1 MKKVFLTLVSFVLGS
16 VVSMAQELNC
26 SITVNADNVP
36 GTSKDMY
43 KDLESALADFFNT
56 HKWTDAVFQKE
67 ERIDVTFTLYI
78 DQSSEAN
85 GGKQTGML
93 SVTASRPV
101 FNTSYTTPLFNY
113 QDKNFT
119 FNYSPGDRIDYSEG
133 DYDVSQNLMAVL
145 AFYVNIVL
153 GLEFDTFSPLGG
165 TSFFEKA
172 EMISAAA
179 RSSDDEGWKAF
190 AKNDNRYSL
199 ISLYMDANMA
209 NLRNVYYEYHR
220 LGLDVM
226 ADDLNK
232 GKAKIM
238 EQMTYLREMQRAKPF
253 AVPLQIFVNTKF
265 DELYNLYRLDDQ
277 KVRDEVYNAVAAI
290 APQMKDIDKLQ
301 KGN

>member
-78 DQSSEAN
+78 EQSSEAN

-113 QDKNFT
+113 QDNNFT
-119 FNYSPGDRIDYSEG
+119 FNYNPGDRIDYSEG

-153 GLEFDTFSPLGG
+153 GLEFDSFSPLGG

>member
-113 QDKNFT
+113 QDNNFT
-119 FNYSPGDRIDYSEG
+119 FNYNPGDRIDYSEG
-133 DYDVSQNLMAVL
+133 DYDVSQILMAVL

-153 GLEFDTFSPLGG
+153 GLEFDSFSPLGG

-232 GKAKIM
+232 GKAKIL

>member
-113 QDKNFT
+113 QDNNFT
-119 FNYSPGDRIDYSEG
+119 FNYNPGDRIDYSEG

-145 AFYVNIVL
+145 AFYGNIVL
-153 GLEFDTFSPLGG
+153 GLEFDSFSPLGG

>member
-1 MKKVFLTLVSFVLGS
+1 MKKVFLTLVSFVLGT

-113 QDKNFT
+113 QDNNFT
-119 FNYSPGDRIDYSEG
+119 FNYNPGDRIDYSEG

-153 GLEFDTFSPLGG
+153 GLEFDSFSPLGG

-190 AKNDNRYSL
+190 AKNDNRYLL

-232 GKAKIM
+232 GKAKIL

>member
-1 MKKVFLTLVSFVLGS
+1 M
-16 VVSMAQELNC
+16 
-26 SITVNADNVP
+26 
-36 GTSKDMY
+36 
-43 KDLESALADFFNT
+43 
-56 HKWTDAVFQKE
+56 
-67 ERIDVTFTLYI
+67 
-78 DQSSEAN
+78 
-85 GGKQTGML
+85 
-93 SVTASRPV
+93 
-101 FNTSYTTPLFNY
+101 PLFNY
-113 QDKNFT
+113 QDNNFT
-119 FNYSPGDRIDYSEG
+119 FNYNPGDRIDYSEG

-153 GLEFDTFSPLGG
+153 GLEFDSFSPLGG

>member
-1 MKKVFLTLVSFVLGS
+1 MKKVFLTLVSFVLGA

-113 QDKNFT
+113 QDNNFT
-119 FNYSPGDRIDYSEG
+119 FNYNPGDRIDYSEG

-153 GLEFDTFSPLGG
+153 GLEFDSFSPLGG

>member
-113 QDKNFT
+113 QDNNFT
-119 FNYSPGDRIDYSEG
+119 FNYNPGDRIDYSEG

-145 AFYVNIVL
+145 AFYVNIGL
-153 GLEFDTFSPLGG
+153 GLEFDSFSPLGG

>member
-1 MKKVFLTLVSFVLGS
+1 MKKVFLTLVSFVLGA

-26 SITVNADNVP
+26 SVSVNADNVP
-36 GTSKDMY
+36 GTNKDMY

-78 DQSSEAN
+78 DQSSESN

-119 FNYSPGDRIDYSEG
+119 FTYSPGDRIDYSEG

-153 GLEFDTFSPLGG
+153 GLEFDSFSPLGG
-165 TSFFEKA
+165 TTYFEKA

-179 RSSDDEGWKAF
+179 RSSEDEGWKAF
-190 AKNDNRYSL
+190 AKNENRYSL
-199 ISLYMDANMA
+199 ISLYMDANMS

-232 GKAKIM
+232 GKAKIL

-253 AVPLQIFVNTKF
+253 ATPLQIFINTKF

-277 KVRDEVYNAVAAI
+277 KVREEVYEAVAAI

>member
-113 QDKNFT
+113 QDNNFT
-119 FNYSPGDRIDYSEG
+119 FNYNPGDRIDYSEG

-153 GLEFDTFSPLGG
+153 GLEFDSFSPLGG

-277 KVRDEVYNAVAAI
+277 KVREEVYDAVAAI

>member
-113 QDKNFT
+113 QDNNFT
-119 FNYSPGDRIDYSEG
+119 FNYNPGDRIDYSEG

-153 GLEFDTFSPLGG
+153 GLEFDSFSPLGG

-190 AKNDNRYSL
+190 ARNDNRYSL

>member
-1 MKKVFLTLVSFVLGS
+1 
-16 VVSMAQELNC
+16 MAQELNC

-113 QDKNFT
+113 QDNNFT
-119 FNYSPGDRIDYSEG
+119 FNYNPGDRIDYSEG

-153 GLEFDTFSPLGG
+153 GLEFDSFSPLGG

-226 ADDLNK
+226 ADDSNK
-232 GKAKIM
+232 GKSKIM
-238 EQMTYLREMQRAKPF
+238 
-253 AVPLQIFVNTKF
+253 
-265 DELYNLYRLDDQ
+265 D
-277 KVRDEVYNAVAAI
+277 
-290 APQMKDIDKLQ
+290 
-301 KGN
+301 

>member
-1 MKKVFLTLVSFVLGS
+1 MKKVFLTLVSFFLGA

-113 QDKNFT
+113 QDNNFT
-119 FNYSPGDRIDYSEG
+119 FNYNPGDRIDYSEG

-153 GLEFDTFSPLGG
+153 GLEFDSFSPLGG

-232 GKAKIM
+232 GKAKIL

-277 KVRDEVYNAVAAI
+277 KVREEVYDAVAAI

>member
-1 MKKVFLTLVSFVLGS
+1 
-16 VVSMAQELNC
+16 MAQELNC

-113 QDKNFT
+113 QDNNFT
-119 FNYSPGDRIDYSEG
+119 FNYNPGDRIDYSEG

-153 GLEFDTFSPLGG
+153 GLEFDSFSPLGG

-277 KVRDEVYNAVAAI
+277 KVREEVYDAVAAI

>member
-1 MKKVFLTLVSFVLGS
+1 MKKVFLTLVSFVFGT
-16 VVSMAQELNC
+16 VFSMAQELNC
-26 SITVNADNVP
+26 SITINSDEVSGQN
-36 GTSKDMY
+36 KDLY

-67 ERIDVTFTLYI
+67 ERIDITFSIYLDNT
-78 DQSSEAN
+78 SEAN
-85 GGKQTGML
+85 GGKQSGNL

-101 FNTSYTTPLFNY
+101 FNTSYTTPLFNF
-113 QDKNFT
+113 QDKNFDFT
-119 FNYSPGDRIDYSEG
+119 YNAGDRIEYTDG
-133 DYDVSQNLMAVL
+133 DYDVNQNLMAVL

-153 GLEFDTFSPLGG
+153 GLEFDSFSPLGG
-165 TSFFEKA
+165 TPYFEKA

-179 RSSDDEGWKAF
+179 RSSDDAGWKAF
-190 AKNDNRYSL
+190 AKDNNRYSL
-199 ISLYMDANMA
+199 ISLYMDANLS

-277 KVRDEVYNAVAAI
+277 KVRDEVYSMVSAI
-290 APQMKDIDKLQ
+290 APEMKDIDKLQ

>member
-1 MKKVFLTLVSFVLGS
+1 MKNVFLTLVSFVLGS

-113 QDKNFT
+113 QDNNFT
-119 FNYSPGDRIDYSEG
+119 FNYNPGDRIDYSEG

-153 GLEFDTFSPLGG
+153 GLEFDSFSPLGG

>member
-113 QDKNFT
+113 QDNNFT
-119 FNYSPGDRIDYSEG
+119 FNYNPGDRIDYSEG

-153 GLEFDTFSPLGG
+153 GLEFDSFSPLGG

-232 GKAKIM
+232 GKAKIL

>member
-1 MKKVFLTLVSFVLGS
+1 MKKVFLTLVSFVLGA

-113 QDKNFT
+113 QDNNFT
-119 FNYSPGDRIDYSEG
+119 FNYNPGDRIDYSEG

-153 GLEFDTFSPLGG
+153 GLEFDSFSPLGG

-232 GKAKIM
+232 GKAKIL

-265 DELYNLYRLDDQ
+265 DELYNLYRIDDQ

>member
-113 QDKNFT
+113 QDNNFT
-119 FNYSPGDRIDYSEG
+119 FNYNPGDRIDYSEG

-153 GLEFDTFSPLGG
+153 GLEFDSFSPLGG

-232 GKAKIM
+232 GKAKIL

-277 KVRDEVYNAVAAI
+277 KVREEVYDAVAAI

>member
-1 MKKVFLTLVSFVLGS
+1 MKKVFLTLVSFVLGAM
-16 VVSMAQELNC
+16 VSMAQELNC
-26 SITVNADNVP
+26 SITINSDQVSGSN
-36 GTSKDMY
+36 KDLY
-43 KDLESALADFFNT
+43 KDLESSLADFFNS

-67 ERIDVTFTLYI
+67 ERIDITFSIYLEST
-78 DQSSEAN
+78 SEAN
-85 GGKQTGML
+85 GGKQTGTL

-101 FNTSYTTPLFNY
+101 FNTTYSTPLFNF
-113 QDKNFT
+113 QDKNFEFT
-119 FNYSPGDRIDYSEG
+119 YNSGDRIEYFDG
-133 DYDVSQNLMAVL
+133 NYDVSQNLMAVL

-153 GLEFDTFSPLGG
+153 GLEFDSFSPLGG
-165 TSFFEKA
+165 TPYFEKA

-179 RSSDDEGWKAF
+179 RGSEDAGWKAL
-190 AKNDNRYSL
+190 ASDNNRYSM

-232 GKAKIM
+232 GKAKIL

-277 KVRDEVYNAVAAI
+277 KVREEVYNVVAAI
-290 APQMKDIDKLQ
+290 APEMKDIDKLQ

>member
-1 MKKVFLTLVSFVLGS
+1 MKKVFLTLVSFVLGA

-113 QDKNFT
+113 QDNNFT
-119 FNYSPGDRIDYSEG
+119 FNYNPGDRIDYSEG

-153 GLEFDTFSPLGG
+153 GLEFDSFSPLGG

-232 GKAKIM
+232 GKAKIL

>member
-101 FNTSYTTPLFNY
+101 FNTSYTTPVFNY
-113 QDKNFT
+113 QDNNFT
-119 FNYSPGDRIDYSEG
+119 FNYNPGDRIDYSEG

-153 GLEFDTFSPLGG
+153 GLEFDSFSPLGG

>member
-113 QDKNFT
+113 QDNNFT
-119 FNYSPGDRIDYSEG
+119 FNYNPGDRIDYSEG

-153 GLEFDTFSPLGG
+153 GLEFDSFSPLGG

-253 AVPLQIFVNTKF
+253 AVPLLIFVNTKF

>member
-1 MKKVFLTLVSFVLGS
+1 MKKVFLTLVSFVLGA

-113 QDKNFT
+113 QDNNFT
-119 FNYSPGDRIDYSEG
+119 FNYNPGDRIDYSEG

-153 GLEFDTFSPLGG
+153 GLEFDSFSPLGG

-232 GKAKIM
+232 GKAKIL

-265 DELYNLYRLDDQ
+265 DELYDLYRLDDQ
-277 KVRDEVYNAVAAI
+277 KVREEVYDAVAAI

>member
-1 MKKVFLTLVSFVLGS
+1 MNKVFLTLVSFVFGTMFS
-16 VVSMAQELNC
+16 IAQELNC
-26 SITVNADNVP
+26 SITVNSDKVSGSN
-36 GTSKDMY
+36 KDLY
-43 KDLESALADFFNT
+43 KDLETSLADFFNT

-67 ERIDVTFTLYI
+67 ERIDMTFTIYI
-78 DQSSEAN
+78 EGTSEAS
-85 GGKQTGML
+85 GGKQTGYL

-101 FNTSYTTPLFNY
+101 FNTSYTTPLFNF
-113 QDKNFT
+113 QDKNLNFT
-119 FNYSPGDRIDYSEG
+119 YNSGDRLDYTEG
-133 DYDVSQNLMAVL
+133 DYDANQNLMAVM

-153 GLEFDTFSPLGG
+153 GLEFDSFSSLGG
-165 TSFFEKA
+165 TQYFEKA

-179 RSSDDEGWKAF
+179 RSSEDDGWKAF
-190 AKNDNRYSL
+190 AKDDNRYSL

-232 GKAKIM
+232 GKAKIL

-277 KVRDEVYNAVAAI
+277 KVRDEVYSVVSAI
-290 APQMKDIDKLQ
+290 TPNMKDIDKLQ

>member
-1 MKKVFLTLVSFVLGS
+1 MKKVFLTLVSFVFGS

-113 QDKNFT
+113 QDNNFT
-119 FNYSPGDRIDYSEG
+119 FNYNPGDRIDYSEG

-153 GLEFDTFSPLGG
+153 GLEFDSFSPLGG

>member
-1 MKKVFLTLVSFVLGS
+1 MKKVFLTLVSFFLGA

-113 QDKNFT
+113 QDNNFT
-119 FNYSPGDRIDYSEG
+119 FNYNPGDRIDYSEG

-153 GLEFDTFSPLGG
+153 GLEFDSFSPLGG

>member
-16 VVSMAQELNC
+16 VVSMAQERHC

-78 DQSSEAN
+78 DPSSEAN

-113 QDKNFT
+113 QDNNFT
-119 FNYSPGDRIDYSEG
+119 FNYNPGDRIDYSEG

-153 GLEFDTFSPLGG
+153 GLEFDSFSPLGG

>member
-1 MKKVFLTLVSFVLGS
+1 MKKVFLTLVSFVLGA

-26 SITVNADNVP
+26 SVSVNADNVP
-36 GTSKDMY
+36 GTNKDMY

-78 DQSSEAN
+78 DQSSESN

-119 FNYSPGDRIDYSEG
+119 FTYSPGDRIDYSEG

-153 GLEFDTFSPLGG
+153 GLEFDSFSPLGG
-165 TSFFEKA
+165 TTYFEKA

-179 RSSDDEGWKAF
+179 RSSEDEGWKAF
-190 AKNDNRYSL
+190 AKNENRYSL

>member
-1 MKKVFLTLVSFVLGS
+1 MKKVFLTLVSFFLGA

-113 QDKNFT
+113 QDNNFT
-119 FNYSPGDRIDYSEG
+119 FNYNPGDRIDYSEG

-153 GLEFDTFSPLGG
+153 GLEFDSFSPLGG

-277 KVRDEVYNAVAAI
+277 KVREEVYDAVAAI

>member
-113 QDKNFT
+113 QDNNFA
-119 FNYSPGDRIDYSEG
+119 FNYNPGDRIDYSEG

-153 GLEFDTFSPLGG
+153 GLEFDSFSPLGG

>member
-1 MKKVFLTLVSFVLGS
+1 L
-16 VVSMAQELNC
+16 
-26 SITVNADNVP
+26 DN
-36 GTSKDMY
+36 T
-43 KDLESALADFFNT
+43 
-56 HKWTDAVFQKE
+56 
-67 ERIDVTFTLYI
+67 
-78 DQSSEAN
+78 SEAN
-85 GGKQTGML
+85 GGKQSGNL

-101 FNTSYTTPLFNY
+101 FNTSYTTPLFNF
-113 QDKNFT
+113 QDKNFDFT
-119 FNYSPGDRIDYSEG
+119 YNAGDRIEYTDG
-133 DYDVSQNLMAVL
+133 DYDVNQNLMAVL

-153 GLEFDTFSPLGG
+153 GLEFDSFSPLGG
-165 TSFFEKA
+165 TPYFEKA

-179 RSSDDEGWKAF
+179 RSSDDAGWKAF
-190 AKNDNRYSL
+190 AKDNNRYSL
-199 ISLYMDANMA
+199 ISLYMDANLA

-277 KVRDEVYNAVAAI
+277 KVRDEVYSMVSAI
-290 APQMKDIDKLQ
+290 APEMKDIDKLQ

>member
-113 QDKNFT
+113 QDNNFT
-119 FNYSPGDRIDYSEG
+119 FNYNPGDRIDYSEG

-153 GLEFDTFSPLGG
+153 GLEFDSFSPLGG

-277 KVRDEVYNAVAAI
+277 KVRDEVYNVVAAI

>member
-1 MKKVFLTLVSFVLGS
+1 MKKVFLTLVSFVLGA

-43 KDLESALADFFNT
+43 KDLESALTDFFNT

-113 QDKNFT
+113 QDNNFT
-119 FNYSPGDRIDYSEG
+119 FNYNPGDRIDYSEG

-179 RSSDDEGWKAF
+179 RSSEDEGWKAF

-277 KVRDEVYNAVAAI
+277 KVRDEVYNVVAAI

>member
-1 MKKVFLTLVSFVLGS
+1 MKKVFLTLVSFVLGA

-113 QDKNFT
+113 QDNNFT
-119 FNYSPGDRIDYSEG
+119 FNYNPGDRIDYSEG

-153 GLEFDTFSPLGG
+153 GLEFDSFSPLGG

-277 KVRDEVYNAVAAI
+277 KVREEVYDAVAAI